1 MTGSVRDRL
10 DAEWRVL
17 ARRPVPDGWLA
28 PGGGLAEALGAV
40 AAGTTAPP
48 VPVLGGRVVGVRV
61 GRAGDERAAAMR
73 RHPAGLLR
81 LGAVVDRCRDRSD
94 PATGN
99 RVLGSVLGLAGGG
112 DEMAARLAL
121 QALLPVVASTAAG
134 MAGYVGR
141 WGPWESRADLDG
153 EAAATMAELV
163 RSPLPDGTAWPAAV
177 LRSRLRDRLR
187 VVVQRHRRTR
197 DREPALGDDDR
208 HPATD
213 LDEAHS
219 LVERMARL
227 VVDATHGGHISRA
240 AAQTVLV
247 TTVYGWDT
255 ASLARLTGR
264 DVRAVRTHRRRTERR
279 LGALLVA

>member
-1 MTGSVRDRL
+1 MTGSVHDRL

-17 ARRPVPDGWLA
+17 ARRPVPEAWLA
-28 PGGGLAEALGAV
+28 RGGDLAEALGD
-40 AAGTTAPP
+40 PI
-48 VPVLGGRVVGVRV
+48 VG
-61 GRAGDERAAAMR
+61 ATR
-73 RHPAGLLR
+73 RHPAGLVR
-81 LGAVVDRCRDRSD
+81 LGAVVEVCRDRSD
-94 PATGN
+94 PAAGN
-99 RVLGSVLGLAGGG
+99 RVLGAVLGLAAAG
-112 DEMAARLAL
+112 DELAARLAL
-121 QALLPVVASTAAG
+121 QALLPAVASTAAG

-141 WGPWESRADLDG
+141 WGPWAARGELDG

-187 VVVQRHRRTR
+187 VVVRRHLRTR
-197 DREPALGDDDR
+197 DREPALRDDDR
-208 HPATD
+208 HPATE
-213 LDEAHS
+213 LDAAHS

-227 VVDATHGGHISRA
+227 VVDATHSGHISRA
-240 AAQTVLV
+240 GAQTVLV